1 MKKIISIIAA
11 AILFSSC
18 GCNKDSDNDATQGT
32 APNDIETV
40 TYPEATGNN
49 YVIYEL
55 NVGSF
60 TKEGTFNAAAA
71 RLQDLKNLG
80 VDIVWLMPI
89 YPRGGGINSPYAAT
103 DFQATNPKYGTI
115 DDLKALVEAAHKI
128 DLQVWLDWV
137 PNHTATDAKW
147 VSSNPEFYKKKNG
160 SMIHPNNYGDV
171 FQLDYTNP
179 DLAKAMT
186 DCLKFWIDQADIDGY
201 RCDYVSSPEIPATY
215 WASAI
220 PEVKNHK
227 PGKTIT
233 FLAEGDL
240 TDSNNRRL
248 VSTGF
253 EYDYAW
259 GFQESGLY
267 KTVGKGISG
276 SSLQKVCENML
287 AASDAIKPV
296 KRMIYLTNHDQN
308 YNDGGHLISDI
319 YGENVYPAH
328 GIIIYLQ
335 WNAAPIQRTRDW
347 RQTNP
352 RLFQR
357 HQNQLGQPRRQDVR
371 HHQKYSRHQA
381 HHHRPAR
388 RCHNHHSQ
396 DIKPADICLHT
407 CKRQRCCTHGN
418 QPRHI
423 LHRRRNRRRTPRHL
437 HPKIQRR
444 QRSRKNFR
452 DHRRPRQNHR
462 PQKRLRHLHQ
472 IMERGRPARQ
482 NNQRVGIANPLVI
495 SIMMNYELRI
505 TKFQFSIF
513 NFQFS
518 TFNFQFSTFNFQL
531 STFNFQLSTFNFQLS
546 TILTILYTTQTTYRR
561 LPLSPPCASSRG
573 NEVLKRQ

>member
-11 AILFSSC
+11 AILISSC

-227 PGKTIT
+227 PGKSIT

-319 YGENVYPAH
+319 YGENVYPLTALLFTFNGMPLLYNGQETGGKQILDYFNDTKINWDNRDDKMYTIIKNIAAIKH
-328 GIIIYLQ
+328 NTTALRDDAQIIIHKTSNPQTFAY
-335 WNAAPIQRTRDW
+335 TRASGKDAVL
-347 RQTNP
+347 TVIN
-352 RLFQR
+352 
-357 HQNQLGQPRRQDVR
+357 LGTSAIDVEIDGALPGTYT
-371 HHQKYSRHQA
+371 QKYNGGNAPEKISETITA
-381 HHHRPAR
+381 PA
-388 RCHNHHSQ
+388 
-396 DIKPADICLHT
+396 
-407 CKRQRCCTHGN
+407 
-418 QPRHI
+418 
-423 LHRRRNRRRTPRHL
+423 
-437 HPKIQRR
+437 KITV
-444 QRSRKNFR
+444 
-452 DHRRPRQNHR
+452 
-462 PQKRLRHLHQ
+462 PQK
-472 IMERGRPARQ
+472 GF
-482 NNQRVGIANPLVI
+482 VI
-495 SIMMNYELRI
+495 Y
-505 TKFQFSIF
+505 TK
-513 NFQFS
+513 
-518 TFNFQFSTFNFQL
+518 
-531 STFNFQLSTFNFQLS
+531 
-546 TILTILYTTQTTYRR
+546 
-561 LPLSPPCASSRG
+561 
-573 NEVLKRQ
+573 